1 MSYMKT
7 EVNSW
12 CLSAEVEA
20 DLERE
25 ARFRKVPLSTILDA
39 AVRDWLKK
47 APGRARAG
55 RVWRSTRSA
64 QVSL

>member
-25 ARFRKVPLSTILDA
+25 VRFRKVPLSTILDA

-47 APGRARAG
+47 SAG
-55 RVWRSTRSA
+55 
-64 QVSL
+64 

>member
-7 EVNSW
+7 EVNGW
-12 CLSAEVEA
+12 CLSAAVEA

-25 ARFRKVPLSTILDA
+25 TRFRKVPLSTILDA

-47 APGRARAG
+47 SAG
-55 RVWRSTRSA
+55 
-64 QVSL
+64 